1 MLPEIMLRILLI
13 LAGGALGA
21 LFRYYLSGIPYRY
34 TEGSFPWGTL
44 LVNLLGAFIIGLL
57 WGLTEEDMSPYFRS
71 FVFIG
76 VIASFTTF
84 STFALESAL
93 LIRDGEN
100 AVAGAYIL
108 IMNLGI
114 LLVFAGLIS
123 SKYMKAM
130 GGSL

>member
-1 MLPEIMLRILLI
+1 MMRILLI
-13 LAGGALGA
+13 AAGGALGA
-21 LFRYYLSGIPYRY
+21 LFRYYLSGLPYRY

-44 LVNLLGAFIIGLL
+44 LVNLLGAFVIGLM
-57 WGLTEEDMSPYFRS
+57 WGLTEDESVSPYLKS

-93 LIRDGEN
+93 FIRDGEN
-100 AVAGAYIL
+100 ALAGAYIL

-114 LLVFAGLIS
+114 LLVFAGLAS
-123 SKYMKAM
+123 SKYMKIM
-130 GGSL
+130 GGSI

>member
-1 MLPEIMLRILLI
+1 MIRILLI
-13 LAGGALGA
+13 AAGGALGA
-21 LFRYYLSGIPYRY
+21 LFRYYLSGLPYRY

-44 LVNLLGAFIIGLL
+44 LVNLLGAFIIGLM
-57 WGLTEEDMSPYFRS
+57 WGLTEDESVSSYLKS

-93 LIRDGEN
+93 LMRDGEN
-100 AVAGAYIL
+100 ALAGAYIL

-114 LLVFAGLIS
+114 LLVFAGLAS
-123 SKYMKAM
+123 SKYMKVM
-130 GGSL
+130 GGSI

>member
-1 MLPEIMLRILLI
+1 MIRILLI
-13 LAGGALGA
+13 AAGGALGA
-21 LFRYYLSGIPYRY
+21 LFRYYLSGFPYKC

-44 LVNLLGAFIIGLL
+44 LVNLLGAFIIGLM
-57 WGLTEEDMSPYFRS
+57 WGLTEDESVSPYFKS

-93 LIRDGEN
+93 LMRDGEN
-100 AVAGAYIL
+100 ALAGAYIL

-114 LLVFAGLIS
+114 LLVFAGLAS
-123 SKYMKAM
+123 SKYMKVM
-130 GGSL
+130 GGSI